1 MKMEYILL
9 KKEKTKKNKNKD
21 ENVIVISPSP
31 VELIKKNFEEV
42 TVNKIT
48 DEDEE
53 ILRSNWDGKFIVNK
67 TEIIFSIKQYEK
79 HKLSYLNINMKGN
92 NIQNIEIVD
101 EKINNIMTDN
111 YIVITSYDSISEFY
125 CNKIYKKLNN
135 FERKLKELI
144 FDIYT
149 FSYGINYYKRNFS
162 DDLKIKVK
170 RLSDKSIATDTKEVE
185 QLKQSLYELD
195 YNNIMELLFTPKWL
209 EDDEKDKLDLMRK
222 IEEGKLSSDELID
235 CIENIRPKSDWDRL
249 FLPQIGELSDI
260 EKSIDQLRKL
270 RNRVAHCKFFRKE
283 HYEECLDLLKILN
296 KQINKALKIVMNIDF
311 QELNAQYANDI
322 LRKGLATLQESL
334 SAFSKNI
341 VNLMHETFNQMS
353 SIISMPMTDTLRKFR
368 ENVLMSLNDTKNVN
382 SNHKFM
388 IKLKKLK
395 NKRFIKKKK

>member
-9 KKEKTKKNKNKD
+9 KKEETKKNKNKD

-48 DEDEE
+48 DKDKE

-92 NIQNIEIVD
+92 SIQNIEIVD

-195 YNNIMELLFTPKWL
+195 YNDIMELLFTPKWL

-235 CIENIRPKSDWDRL
+235 CIDNIRPKSDWDRL

-283 HYEECLDLLKILN
+283 HYEECLELLKILN
-296 KQINKALKIVMNIDF
+296 KQISKALKIVMNIDF

-341 VNLMHETFNQMS
+341 VNLMHEAFNQMS
-353 SIISMPMTDTLRKFR
+353 SIVSMPMTDTLRKFR
-368 ENVLMSLNDTKNVN
+368 ENVLMPLNDTKNVN

>member
-67 TEIIFSIKQYEK
+67 TEIIFGIKQYEK

-101 EKINNIMTDN
+101 GKINNIMTDN

-195 YNNIMELLFTPKWL
+195 YNDIMELLFTPKWL

-341 VNLMHETFNQMS
+341 VNLMHKTFNQMS

>member
-48 DEDEE
+48 DEDKE

-101 EKINNIMTDN
+101 KKINNIMTDN

-195 YNNIMELLFTPKWL
+195 YNDIMELLFTPKWL

-353 SIISMPMTDTLRKFR
+353 SIVSMPMTDTLRKFR
-368 ENVLMSLNDTKNVN
+368 ENVLMPLNDTKNVN

>member
-195 YNNIMELLFTPKWL
+195 YNDIMELLFTPKWL

>member
-1 MKMEYILL
+1 
-9 KKEKTKKNKNKD
+9 
-21 ENVIVISPSP
+21 
-31 VELIKKNFEEV
+31 
-42 TVNKIT
+42 
-48 DEDEE
+48 
-53 ILRSNWDGKFIVNK
+53 
-67 TEIIFSIKQYEK
+67 
-79 HKLSYLNINMKGN
+79 
-92 NIQNIEIVD
+92 
-101 EKINNIMTDN
+101 
-111 YIVITSYDSISEFY
+111 
-125 CNKIYKKLNN
+125 
-135 FERKLKELI
+135 
-144 FDIYT
+144 
-149 FSYGINYYKRNFS
+149 
-162 DDLKIKVK
+162 
-170 RLSDKSIATDTKEVE
+170 
-185 QLKQSLYELD
+185 
-195 YNNIMELLFTPKWL
+195 MELLFTPKWL

>member
-9 KKEKTKKNKNKD
+9 KKEKTKKNKNKA

-195 YNNIMELLFTPKWL
+195 YNDIMELLFTPKWL

-353 SIISMPMTDTLRKFR
+353 SIVSMPMTDTLRKFR
-368 ENVLMSLNDTKNVN
+368 ENVLMPLNDTKNVN

>member
-42 TVNKIT
+42 TVNKIA
-48 DEDEE
+48 DEDKE

-67 TEIIFSIKQYEK
+67 TEITFSIKQYEK

-195 YNNIMELLFTPKWL
+195 YNDIMELLFTPKWL

-235 CIENIRPKSDWDRL
+235 CIDNIRPKSDWDRL

-296 KQINKALKIVMNIDF
+296 KQISKALKIVMNIDF

-341 VNLMHETFNQMS
+341 VNLMHEAFNQMS
-353 SIISMPMTDTLRKFR
+353 SIVSMPMTDTLRKFR
-368 ENVLMSLNDTKNVN
+368 ENVLMPLNDTKNVN